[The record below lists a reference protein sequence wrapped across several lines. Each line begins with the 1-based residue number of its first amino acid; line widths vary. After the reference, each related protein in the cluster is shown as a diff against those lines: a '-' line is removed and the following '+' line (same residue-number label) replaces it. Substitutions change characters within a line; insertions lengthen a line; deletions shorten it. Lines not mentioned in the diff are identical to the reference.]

1 MFSEE
6 LADRVLDADIRRLVK
21 GKRLLVGFSG
31 GADSCTLLHL
41 LASHRSELGI
51 WVVAAHINHSLR
63 EQAEEDQLHCERMC
77 GLLGVPFVSQQVD
90 VEGSNALASEGLEAV
105 ARHLRYEALRTILR
119 EHSAHILCVGHNADD
134 QVESLLLHLVRGS
147 GWHGVMGMDRL
158 GDPLRPLLEI
168 RRADTEKYCQSLGLP
183 YITDESNADTRYSRN
198 LLRLKVLP
206 LLRQVNPGVDKALLR
221 FSDIARQEEIDWDR
235 RIGPVFEEVVQR
247 VNGAVMVPRD
257 AIMNQ
262 TVAVQRRIIC
272 KIFDEFGGTEGV
284 ELRHIERLRQYLLT
298 GTRGAVNLTS
308 RKLVVRSDGQ
318 KLIARENAPQEVLPV
333 VWEQPV
339 DVNAPHFTDPN
350 TGIVFHMVRARRQS
364 PIRNL
369 GNWQVSLNM
378 DCIVPPLVFRVA
390 RTGERIL
397 PLGMSGRRKV
407 FDVLSSAGIPG
418 NWRRAWPVLAD
429 AEGVVWVPGG
439 CIADRCKTPTGGC
452 DCLVLEAEIQAEMQR
467 ILPLSR
473 ML

>member
-1 MFSEE
+1 MSLE
-6 LADRVLDADIRRLVK
+6 LEKFHKKL
-21 GKRLLVGFSG
+21 
-31 GADSCTLLHL
+31 
-41 LASHRSELGI
+41 
-51 WVVAAHINHSLR
+51 
-63 EQAEEDQLHCERMC
+63 
-77 GLLGVPFVSQQVD
+77 PF
-90 VEGSNALASEGLEAV
+90 
-105 ARHLRYEALRTILR
+105 
-119 EHSAHILCVGHNADD
+119 
-134 QVESLLLHLVRGS
+134 
-147 GWHGVMGMDRL
+147 
-158 GDPLRPLLEI
+158 
-168 RRADTEKYCQSLGLP
+168 
-183 YITDESNADTRYSRN
+183 
-198 LLRLKVLP
+198 
-206 LLRQVNPGVDKALLR
+206 
-221 FSDIARQEEIDWDR
+221 F
-235 RIGPVFEEVVQR
+235 F
-247 VNGAVMVPRD
+247 
-257 AIMNQ
+257 
-262 TVAVQRRIIC
+262 
-272 KIFDEFGGTEGV
+272 
-284 ELRHIERLRQYLLT
+284 
-298 GTRGAVNLTS
+298 
-308 RKLVVRSDGQ
+308 
-318 KLIARENAPQEVLPV
+318 
-333 VWEQPV
+333 
-339 DVNAPHFTDPN
+339 DPN